1 MSLYFTPFEVRQKV
15 YFKDINKNKQNYQRD
30 FDLNQYLKDIEKAK
44 QDTYAEYKNAELAL
58 NALEEK
64 NKIVTGKQE
73 AIKQLKKE
81 GRIAEA
87 LALEGPKPYPQLPYD
102 PTIQRAKNVLTRR
115 QESEYSNEIPL
126 LENLSSKESS
136 SKKSSSKESE
146 GTKSAMSLAS
156 EAAKIA
162 DVDKNSELYKLWKLV
177 EKSESGPGSGSR
189 KKTAMIKFA
198 LDNSLQE
205 IPKISESL
213 LDIRNKIIMQ
223 LPKKNNSG
231 EGLIKKTKNKKY
243 SNIAFYVH
251 KKNAPKITIK
261 KKSTK

>member
-1 MSLYFTPFEVRQKV
+1 MSLYFAPFEVRQKI

-30 FDLNQYLKDIEKAK
+30 FDLNQYLKDVEKAK

-102 PTIQRAKNVLTRR
+102 PTIQRAKNVLARR
-115 QESEYSNEIPL
+115 QESGNKDEIPL
-126 LENLSSKESS
+126 LE
-136 SKKSSSKESE
+136 SKKEPE

-177 EKSESGPGSGSR
+177 EKSETGPGAGSR
-189 KKTAMIKFA
+189 KKTAMLKFA
-198 LDNSLQE
+198 LDNGLKE

-223 LPKKNNSG
+223 LPKKNNSNDSG
-231 EGLIKKTKNKKY
+231 NGLIKKTKNKKY